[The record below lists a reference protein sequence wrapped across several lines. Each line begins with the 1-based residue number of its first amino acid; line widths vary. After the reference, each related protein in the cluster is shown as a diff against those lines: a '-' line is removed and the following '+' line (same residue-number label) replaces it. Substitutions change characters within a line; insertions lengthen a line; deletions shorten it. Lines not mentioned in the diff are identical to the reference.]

1 MQTDHSSE
9 PAPQDIASTVKSR
22 PGKELLET
30 VKAELLMPDPPSH
43 VVAKLLR
50 EDNKPDEETPRGPA

>member
-1 MQTDHSSE
+1 METDHSQE

-22 PGKELLET
+22 PGKELLEI

-43 VVAKLLR
+43 VVAKLLS
-50 EDNKPDEETPRGPA
+50 EDSNPDEESPRGPA